1 MARKLKDEDL
11 LLLMLSGKSQIEI
24 AKELGVT
31 KATITRRVHTKEF
44 ADMLAQY
51 RKKILDGVITDLT
64 TNAQKSVKT
73 LVQLLDEENPK
84 VRFNAASKIL
94 QLTQDYSLQH
104 DLLKDIEEIKQKLQE
119 QQEHEV

>member
-11 LLLMLSGKSQIEI
+11 LLLMLSGKSQTVI

-31 KATITRRVHTKEF
+31 KTTITRRVHTKEF
-44 ADMLAQY
+44 EDMLAQY
-51 RKKILDGVITDLT
+51 RKKVLDSVITDLT

-73 LVQLLDEENPK
+73 LVQLLDEETPN

-94 QLTQDYSLQH
+94 QLTQDYSLQN
-104 DLLKDIEEIKQKLQE
+104 DLMKDIEYIKQAQHEQE
-119 QQEHEV
+119 V

>member
-11 LLLMLSGKSQIEI
+11 LLLMLSGKSQTVI

-44 ADMLAQY
+44 SDMLAQY
-51 RKKILDGVITDLT
+51 RKKVLDGVITDLT
-64 TNAQKSVKT
+64 TNAQKSVRT
-73 LVQLLDEENPK
+73 LVQLLDEENPN

-94 QLTQDYSLQH
+94 QLTQDYSLQN
-104 DLLKDIEEIKQKLQE
+104 DLMRDIEKIKQAQQE
-119 QQEHEV
+119 QEV

>member
-11 LLLMLSGKSQIEI
+11 LLLMLSGKSQTVI

-31 KATITRRVHTKEF
+31 KATITRRIHTPEF

-51 RKKILDGVITDLT
+51 RKKVLDGVITDLT
-64 TNAQKSVKT
+64 TNAQKSVAT
-73 LVQLLDEENPK
+73 LVQLLDNENPYIQLQ
-84 VRFNAASKIL
+84 AACKIL

-104 DLLKDIEEIKQKLQE
+104 DLLKDIEEIKQAQQE
-119 QQEHEV
+119 QEERL

>member
-11 LLLMLSGKSQIEI
+11 LLLMLSGRSQTAI
-24 AKELGVT
+24 ARELQVT

-51 RKKILDGVITDLT
+51 RKKVLDGVITDLT
-64 TNAQKSVKT
+64 TNAQKSVAT
-73 LVQLLDEENPK
+73 LVQLLDNENPYIQLQ
-84 VRFNAASKIL
+84 AACKIL

-104 DLLKDIEEIKQKLQE
+104 DLLKDIEEIKQAQQE
-119 QQEHEV
+119 QEERL